1 MIKKRSAFSKIT
13 EILLVA
19 LTFVTHWLIFYFVI
33 VTACKTTGEA
43 AQLTLKLPGE
53 WDLFENIAFIFQY
66 QHHALLKAFKN
77 SAVITVGSVLFL
89 VFTSSATAQIRAP

>member
-53 WDLFENIAFIFQY
+53 WDLFENIAEC
-66 QHHALLKAFKN
+66 HA
-77 SAVITVGSVLFL
+77 
-89 VFTSSATAQIRAP
+89 